1 MWIYLCL
8 NFVFAFFFVSCKL
21 VHSCNWTLY
30 SHVSM
35 CHYDVQCKICHLK
48 SGIGYLQ
55 CFGFGI
61 WYLVLGIG
69 YLVLGIWHLHLICV
83 SFCICICT
91 CINFCILG
99 TSPKG
104 CFVQAD
110 FCRGE
115 TFLILHEGH
124 NCTFVLA
131 LWFSSL
137 TLVVWVVLSC
147 HKMSMQR
154 TGLRLYKVS
163 NVQDALCAKRKTVC
177 VKKNMCKSA

>member
-1 MWIYLCL
+1 
-8 NFVFAFFFVSCKL
+8 
-21 VHSCNWTLY
+21 
-30 SHVSM
+30 M

-124 NCTFVLA
+124 NCTFVL
-131 LWFSSL
+131 SHSRCVGS
-137 TLVVWVVLSC
+137 LVVSQDV
-147 HKMSMQR
+147 HAKNR
-154 TGLRLYKVS
+154 PAF
-163 NVQDALCAKRKTVC
+163 VQ
-177 VKKNMCKSA
+177 S